1 MGILPTNTRQRTVD
15 VPKNFFIFGAT
26 MSGKSYLAEHFPA
39 PLFLNTDGNA
49 LANPFPNIQLKNVK
63 DRNGNL
69 KQSVLEDLDAIMEE
83 LQSMN
88 NNPQFQYKTIIVDVV
103 DDICELIKQA
113 ICIKAEVSSL
123 SEIGYGKGFDTFNTI
138 INDFILNLKS
148 LGLNV
153 VYISRV
159 EYVTDSNDE
168 SKTLE
173 RPSLKTKYFN
183 MFNGNCDLVIQT
195 KKIRN
200 NYHKIAT
207 DIRKKYF
214 IEDIKDKKILSVL
227 SEIPGALYHRPQ
239 PKQQTQEQPK
249 QESK

>member
-15 VPKNFFIFGAT
+15 VPKNFFIYGAT

-63 DRNGNL
+63 GSDGKL

-88 NNPQFQYKTIIVDVV
+88 SNPQFQYKTIIVDVV

-153 VYISRV
+153 VYISRI
-159 EYVTDSNDE
+159 EYVTDSNNE
-168 SKTLE
+168 SKVLE
-173 RPSLKTKYFN
+173 RPSLKTKYYN

-195 KKIRN
+195 KKIGN
-200 NYHKIAT
+200 NYRKFAT
-207 DIRKKYF
+207 NIRKKYF

-227 SEIPGALYHRPQ
+227 SDVPGALFHRPQ
-239 PKQQTQEQPK
+239 PKQQTQEQTK
-249 QESK
+249 QQTK